1 MSATAVTSTPA
12 TSATTQVRAWAGLA
26 ALVTA
31 TFAYTVL
38 EAWIA
43 PALPVIQEHVHASNT
58 SLPWV
63 FAPMLICAAVSTTLA
78 GRLGDLFG
86 LRPVLL
92 TVLSILCTGVALA
105 AVATSIELLA
115 VGQAM
120 QGLGMGSIPLSV
132 AILRN
137 MFPQSRISMAIGIY
151 VGASAIG
158 NAVGFIL
165 PGYVLRTLSYG
176 WLFWL
181 PLVVIGLST
190 LVAWSCLPSG
200 SRRAGQ
206 SVDWIGALVLALGLT
221 ALVLAITVA
230 PALGWLSVPTLALFG
245 VAVALLAGWVVIE
258 TRSRQPLIA
267 MSLLRQKNV
276 WLTGFISLAIGFGIF
291 SSMVLVPM
299 LAALPRVDD
308 LGFGATTTQVGVLL
322 LPLGAAGVLVGPMSG
337 VLDHKIGA
345 RASVQLGM
353 LILTIGSLGL
363 VFMHAEQWQILVAIS
378 IIGIG
383 VFLALTASINLITG
397 SVAAEDVGFAAS
409 LPLTAK
415 SIGGSLG
422 AQIGVSVLASQTVV
436 ATGRPLDAGFT
447 ISFAIAT
454 IVALGGLAMSLA
466 LPNAPKVPPR
476 Q

>member
-1 MSATAVTSTPA
+1 
-12 TSATTQVRAWAGLA
+12 
-26 ALVTA
+26 
-31 TFAYTVL
+31 
-38 EAWIA
+38 
-43 PALPVIQEHVHASNT
+43 
-58 SLPWV
+58 
-63 FAPMLICAAVSTTLA
+63 
-78 GRLGDLFG
+78 
-86 LRPVLL
+86 
-92 TVLSILCTGVALA
+92 
-105 AVATSIELLA
+105 
-115 VGQAM
+115 
-120 QGLGMGSIPLSV
+120 MGSIPLSV

-137 MFPQSRISMAIGIY
+137 MFSQSRVSMAIGIY

-158 NAVGFIL
+158 NALGFIL
-165 PGYVLRTLSYG
+165 PGYVLHVLSYG

-181 PLVVIGLST
+181 PLAVIGLST
-190 LVAWSCLPSG
+190 LIAWSCLPSG

-221 ALVLAITVA
+221 ALVLAIAVA
-230 PALGWLSVPTLALFG
+230 PTPGWLSVPTLALFG

-299 LAALPRVDD
+299 LAALPRVGG
-308 LGFGATTTQVGVLL
+308 LGFGATTTQVGLLL
-322 LPLGAAGVLVGPMSG
+322 LPLGAAGILVGPLSA
-337 VLDHKIGA
+337 VLDHRIGA
-345 RASVQLGM
+345 RVSVQLGM

-363 VFMHAEQWQILVAIS
+363 VFMHAEQWQIMVAIS
-378 IIGIG
+378 ITGIG

-422 AQIGVSVLASQTVV
+422 AQIGVSVLASQTIV
-436 ATGRPLDAGFT
+436 ATGRPDEAGFT
-447 ISFAIAT
+447 ISFAVAA
-454 IVALGGLAMSLA
+454 IVALGGLAVSLA
-466 LPNAPKVPPR
+466 LPAAPKVPSR